1 MYIYITEGGALAE
14 DVHLREGKRRRR
26 RLLVLGPDRII
37 FIIDRAQEQNKYTP
51 PCTPFALLTTTVEM
65 DPIGL
70 PDDDGSTA
78 AGAPGSEPPLQV
90 SAKFP
95 LYDDERKK
103 S

>member
-1 MYIYITEGGALAE
+1 M
-14 DVHLREGKRRRR
+14 
-26 RLLVLGPDRII
+26 
-37 FIIDRAQEQNKYTP
+37 AQEQNKYTP
-51 PCTPFALLTTTVEM
+51 CTPITLLLTTTVEM
-65 DPIGL
+65 DPLGL

>member
-1 MYIYITEGGALAE
+1 MCIC
-14 DVHLREGKRRRR
+14 GKANVVVFLFWAQIELY
-26 RLLVLGPDRII
+26 LLLIVPRNRIS
-37 FIIDRAQEQNKYTP
+37 
-51 PCTPFALLTTTVEM
+51 TPFTLLLTTTVEM

>member
-1 MYIYITEGGALAE
+1 MAE
-14 DVHLREGKRRRR
+14 DVHLREGNRRRR
-26 RLLVLGPDRII
+26 HRLLVLGPDRII

-51 PCTPFALLTTTVEM
+51 PCTPFALLTTTTVEM